1 MRTLLNACLAGLC
14 ALAAAG
20 CAGPGASSFTE
31 HPAFTAAT
39 SAEAGSAQADTPQA
53 WMSAGSDRYIVLA
66 VANQPGRLS
75 SRAGSSLLGYSSPP
89 RYVVG
94 SRAAAT
100 VSALARDYRLRE
112 AASWPIPQL
121 SLHCVVLEVAA
132 GVSRDAVLAR
142 LGQDD
147 RVQLAQPLQ
156 EFQVH
161 GGGVPSGEGVRYNDP
176 YVKLQHGFAGTG
188 APRAHLSSLGT
199 GVQIAVVDT
208 GADTAHPDLQGRV
221 QAAHNFVDGDAA
233 AFNRDRHGTEVAGV
247 IAAVGNNAEG
257 IVGMAP
263 GARLNLFKACWYPAR
278 PDAGAR
284 CNSFTLAKALAAV
297 IDSDAQVVNL
307 SLGGP
312 ADGLLDKLLGQLLKQ
327 GRAVVAALPPNGQR
341 GGFPTG
347 TPGVVAVGVD
357 AAQAPPQPGVIAAP
371 GRDVLTLRPGGRYD
385 FAQGSSIAA
394 AHVSGAMAL
403 LLAMPSSPA
412 PQALA
417 ELLVQSGRQRPD
429 RPSQLSADGALEAL
443 SARQRPGPLATR

>member
-1 MRTLLNACLAGLC
+1 MKRWLEALLAGLC

-20 CAGPGASSFTE
+20 CAVPPGAAPFPAPDSS
-31 HPAFTAAT
+31 AAAT
-39 SAEAGSAQADTPQA
+39 APPADDTPRS
-53 WMSAGSDRYIVLA
+53 WMSAGSDRYIVIA

-75 SRAGSSLLGYSSPP
+75 NRAGSTLLGYSGPP

-94 SRAAAT
+94 GRAAAM
-100 VSALARDYRLRE
+100 VSALARDYSLRE

-121 SLHCVVLEVAA
+121 SLHCVVLEVAPGA
-132 GVSRDAVLAR
+132 SRDAVLAR
-142 LGQDD
+142 LARDE

-156 EFQVH
+156 EFEVL
-161 GGGVPSGEGVRYNDP
+161 GGEAAPPGGGVRYNDP

-188 APRAHLSSLGT
+188 APRAHLSSLGA
-199 GVQIAVVDT
+199 GVQVAVVDT
-208 GADTAHPDLQGRV
+208 GADTAHPDLLGRV

-233 AFNRDRHGTEVAGV
+233 AFNQDRHGTEVAGV

-263 GARLNLFKACWYPAR
+263 GARLSLFKACWYPAK
-278 PDAGAR
+278 PEAGAR

-297 IDSDAQVVNL
+297 IDSNAQVVNL

-312 ADGLLDKLLGQLLKQ
+312 ADGLLDRLLGQLLKQ
-327 GRAVVAALPPNGQR
+327 GRAVVAALPPDGRR

-347 TPGVVAVGVD
+347 TPGVIAVGVD
-357 AAQAPPQPGVIAAP
+357 SAQAEAPVPPDVIAAP

-403 LLAMPSSPA
+403 LLAMPSGMEP
-412 PQALA
+412 PALA
-417 ELLVQSGRQRPD
+417 ELLRNGGKERGDPAPR
-429 RPSQLSADGALEAL
+429 LSVDTAVEAL
-443 SARQRPGPLATR
+443 STRQRQSAKR

>member
-1 MRTLLNACLAGLC
+1 MKRLLEALLAGLC

-20 CAGPGASSFTE
+20 CAVPPGAAPFPAPDSS
-31 HPAFTAAT
+31 AAAT
-39 SAEAGSAQADTPQA
+39 APPADDTPRS
-53 WMSAGSDRYIVLA
+53 WMSAGSDRYIVIA

-75 SRAGSSLLGYSSPP
+75 NRAGSTLLGYSGPP

-94 SRAAAT
+94 GRAAAM
-100 VSALARDYRLRE
+100 VSALARDYSLRE

-121 SLHCVVLEVAA
+121 SLHCVVLEVAPGA
-132 GVSRDAVLAR
+132 SRDAVLAR
-142 LGQDD
+142 LARDE

-156 EFQVH
+156 EFEVL
-161 GGGVPSGEGVRYNDP
+161 GGEAAPPGGGVRYNDP

-188 APRAHLSSLGT
+188 APRAHLRSLGT
-199 GVQIAVVDT
+199 GVQVAVVDT
-208 GADTAHPDLQGRV
+208 GADTAHPDLLGRV

-233 AFNRDRHGTEVAGV
+233 AFNQDRHGTEVAGV

-263 GARLNLFKACWYPAR
+263 GARLSLFKACWYPVKAE
-278 PDAGAR
+278 AGAR

-297 IDSDAQVVNL
+297 IDSNAEVVNL

-312 ADGLLDKLLGQLLKQ
+312 ADGLLDRLLGQLLQQ
-327 GRAVVAALPPNGQR
+327 GRAVVAALPPDGRR

-347 TPGVVAVGVD
+347 TPGVIAVGVD
-357 AAQAPPQPGVIAAP
+357 SAQAPPPDAIAAP
-371 GRDVLTLRPGGRYD
+371 GRDVLTLQPGGRYD

-403 LLAMPSSPA
+403 LLAMPSGMEPL
-412 PQALA
+412 ALA
-417 ELLVQSGRQRPD
+417 ELLRNGGKERGDTASRLSVDTAVEVLSTRQR
-429 RPSQLSADGALEAL
+429 QSAK
-443 SARQRPGPLATR
+443 R